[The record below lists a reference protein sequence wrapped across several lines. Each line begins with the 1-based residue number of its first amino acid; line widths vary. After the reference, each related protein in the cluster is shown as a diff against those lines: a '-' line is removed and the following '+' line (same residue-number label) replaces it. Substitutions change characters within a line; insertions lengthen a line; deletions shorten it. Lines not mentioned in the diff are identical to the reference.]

1 MKRNILCICAL
12 VSAVLLTSGLPTAG
26 QAGSSRDNSKTR
38 SKSGSGPMI
47 AKNSVVVTGTISGS
61 LQGRIRPSGGREV
74 MITDQTRIYKT
85 GKGSIK
91 RGTYVVKAPVYVIG
105 VERDGKIHAVMIIV
119 SDSRTNDTGGKVRKL
134 SPDEPM

>member
-12 VSAVLLTSGLPTAG
+12 VSAVLLTSGLPTVG
-26 QAGSSRDNSKTR
+26 QAGTSQDNEKTR
-38 SKSGSGPMI
+38 GKSGSGPMI

-61 LQGRIRPSGGREV
+61 LQGRIRPGGRDV
-74 MITDQTRIYKT
+74 VITDQTRIYKT

-91 RGTYVVKAPVYVIG
+91 RGTYVVKAPVYVVG

-134 SPDEPM
+134 SPDEPL

>member
-12 VSAVLLTSGLPTAG
+12 VSAVLLTSGLPAVG
-26 QAGSSRDNSKTR
+26 QAGTSRDNEKTTG
-38 SKSGSGPMI
+38 KSGSGPMI
-47 AKNSVVVTGTISGS
+47 SKNSVVVSGTISGS
-61 LQGRIRPSGGREV
+61 LQGRIRTGGREV
-74 MITDQTRIYKT
+74 VITDQTRIYKT

-91 RGTYVVKAPVYVIG
+91 RGTYVLKAPVYIVG
-105 VERDGKIHAVMIIV
+105 VERNGRVHAVMIVV

>member
-12 VSAVLLTSGLPTAG
+12 VSAVLLTSGLPAVG
-26 QAGSSRDNSKTR
+26 QAGTSRDNEKTTG
-38 SKSGSGPMI
+38 KSRSGPMI
-47 AKNSVVVTGTISGS
+47 SKNSVVVSGTISGS
-61 LQGRIRPSGGREV
+61 LQGRIRPGGREV
-74 MITDQTRIYKT
+74 VITDRTRIYKT

-91 RGTYVVKAPVYVIG
+91 QGTYVVKAPVYVVG
-105 VERDGKIHAVMIIV
+105 VERDGRIHAVMIIV